1 MQSVTLKEMDP
12 VLEALEHYR
21 VTATPDQKAADLR
34 QLEKECLS
42 TVDAYQYVYA
52 MTIQSSGHSN
62 HSQFVNYNMNP
73 DYDLDFSL
81 SNKSHANNCCL
92 CV

>member
-1 MQSVTLKEMDP
+1 MDP
-12 VLEALEHYR
+12 VLKALEHYR
-21 VTATPDQKAADLR
+21 VTATPAQKAADLI

-52 MTIQSSGHSN
+52 ITIQSFGHSN
-62 HSQFVNYNMNP
+62 HSEFVNYNMNP

-81 SNKSHANNCCL
+81 YTRSHVNTCCF